1 MDAALNFEL
10 FHFFFVKS
18 IIFVIN
24 MNFNNYLSISC
35 LFFID
40 AILFFNIK
48 FENYYRKEKAGKEEP
63 IEIIEFNF

>member
-1 MDAALNFEL
+1 
-10 FHFFFVKS
+10 
-18 IIFVIN
+18 

-48 FENYYRKEKAGKEEP
+48 FENYYRKEKVGKEKP
-63 IEIIEFNF
+63 SR